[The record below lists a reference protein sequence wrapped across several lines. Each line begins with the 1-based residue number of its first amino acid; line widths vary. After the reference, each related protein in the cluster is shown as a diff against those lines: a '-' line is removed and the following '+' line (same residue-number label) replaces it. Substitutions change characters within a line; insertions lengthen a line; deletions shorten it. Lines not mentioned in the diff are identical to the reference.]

1 MAKVRLGGAS
11 GSIRP
16 AGMESSGT
24 RSLATLAHAM
34 HGAIHVLFR
43 GNPKLA
49 QTLANVCG
57 KDQQSL

>member
-24 RSLATLAHAM
+24 RSLATLAQGRFILLCA
-34 HGAIHVLFR
+34 ALFMFCSEEA
-43 GNPKLA
+43 KH
-49 QTLANVCG
+49 
-57 KDQQSL
+57 